1 MNQLI
6 LGLVEM
12 AYGLILIAIS
22 LAAPRWTRYL
32 WAGWGKRNSVHARW
46 YDEEIR
52 PQIEA
57 DGDIGEIAH
66 LALRAKLIERR
77 KDIEDRRAEPPKVG
91 AWECGLWHAQS

>member
-77 KDIEDRRAEPPKVG
+77 REIGEAAG
-91 AWECGLWHAQS
+91 ANHTTVADYDYWIVRN